1 MSDVNATM
9 ARLERA
15 RPGKVILWTLLFLGG
30 VVMITPIVFMVATS
44 FKTGQEV
51 FQLSIIPDRPTLEN
65 YLFILQ
71 ESKFTRW
78 MLNSLWV
85 ATFSTV
91 SVLFF
96 DSLVGYTLAKFD
108 FRGRQIV
115 FIAILSTLMIPT
127 EMLII
132 PWYIM
137 SRSFGWIDT
146 YWGIAFPG
154 LMTGFGTFLMRQ
166 FFMSLPD
173 ELIEAARIDGWS

>member
-30 VVMITPIVFMVATS
+30 VVMVTPIVFMAATS

-51 FQLSIIPDRPTLEN
+51 FELSIIPDKPTLEN

-71 ESKFTRW
+71 ESKFLRW

-85 ATFSTV
+85 ATFSTA

-96 DSLVGYTLAKFD
+96 DSLVGHIQKYDLC
-108 FRGRQIV
+108 
-115 FIAILSTLMIPT
+115 
-127 EMLII
+127 
-132 PWYIM
+132 
-137 SRSFGWIDT
+137 
-146 YWGIAFPG
+146 
-154 LMTGFGTFLMRQ
+154 
-166 FFMSLPD
+166 
-173 ELIEAARIDGWS
+173 